1 MKGKLLILLLFIS
14 GISLSQDIHFSQN
27 FADRMYFNP
36 AIVGDLTEQDYRVSI
51 QRKSQ
56 WNSVTVPFSTFS
68 TSFENKDFYKGLNLG
83 VQFLND
89 KSGDSKLTLNQLNM
103 AISKNYKVLKVN
115 SFSIGGIVGFG
126 QKTIDYSSLIF
137 EEEENFISDNF
148 LFPDIGIGLDYKT
161 NPYEMLSYNVG
172 LSIYH
177 INQANMSFNE
187 DENVKLSI
195 KNNVNLGV
203 SYKYSEIIKVNSEI
217 IITNQWVQKEILIGI
232 RPEIKLDEIIL
243 FPLAYYRINDA
254 AIFGIGLEKD
264 NIQFNISYDINTSD
278 LTTASNYKSGF
289 EFSIIYLWKKKK
301 KKKIINKEEEKCP
314 KYL

>member
-1 MKGKLLILLLFIS
+1 MRKIALIMI
-14 GISLSQDIHFSQN
+14 LSFGVKAFAQDIHFSQFLAN
-27 FADRMYFNP
+27 SFVLNP
-36 AIVGDLTEQDYRVSI
+36 AMVGVQKSDYKATI

-56 WNSVTVPFSTFS
+56 WSSVTVPFSTFS

-83 VQFLND
+83 VQFFND
-89 KSGDSKLTLNQLNM
+89 KSGDSKLTLNQLNI
-103 AISKNYKVLKVN
+103 ALSRNYKVLKVN
-115 SFSIGGIVGFG
+115 SFSIGGIIGLG

-148 LFPDIGIGLDYKT
+148 LFPDIGIGLDYRT
-161 NPYEMLSYNVG
+161 NSYEILSYNVG

-203 SYKYSEIIKVNSEI
+203 SYKYSEIIKVNSVI
-217 IITNQWVQKEILIGI
+217 IITNQWVQKEILIGV
-232 RPEIKLDEIIL
+232 RPEIKLDEITL

>member
-1 MKGKLLILLLFIS
+1 MRWKLVIFFSLFLKIS
-14 GISLSQDIHFSQN
+14 SGQDVHFSQN
-27 FADRMYFNP
+27 FVDRMYFNP
-36 AIVGDLTEQDYRVSI
+36 ALVGDLGGQDYRISI

-56 WNSVTVPFSTFS
+56 WNSVTVPFSNFS

-83 VQFLND
+83 VQFFND
-89 KSGDSKLTLNQLNM
+89 KSGDSKLTLSQLNM

-115 SFSIGGIVGFG
+115 SFSIGGIIGFG
-126 QKTIDYSSLIF
+126 QKTIDYSALIF
-137 EEEENFISDNF
+137 EQEENFISDNF

-161 NPYEMLSYNVG
+161 NPYEILSYNVG

-203 SYKYSEIIKVNSEI
+203 SYKYSEMIKVNSEL
-217 IITNQWVQKEILIGI
+217 IITNQWVQKEILIGV
-232 RPEIKLDEIIL
+232 RPEIKLGEITL

-254 AIFGIGLEKD
+254 AIFGFGLEKD
-264 NIQFNISYDINTSD
+264 NLQSNISYDINTSD
-278 LTTASNYKSGF
+278 LTTASNNKGGF
-289 EFSIIYLWKKKK
+289 EFSIIYLWKEKKRKERIDK
-301 KKKIINKEEEKCP
+301 KEEKCP

>member
-1 MKGKLLILLLFIS
+1 MRGKLLILLLFIS

-36 AIVGDLTEQDYRVSI
+36 ALVGNIAEQDYRVSI

-68 TSFENKDFYKGLNLG
+68 TSFEYKDFYKGLNLG
-83 VQFLND
+83 LQFLND

-126 QKTIDYSSLIF
+126 QKTIDYSALIF
-137 EEEENFISDNF
+137 EEEENFVSDNF
-148 LFPDIGIGLDYKT
+148 LFPDIGIGLDYRT
-161 NPYEMLSYNVG
+161 NPYEILSYNVG

-203 SYKYSEIIKVNSEI
+203 SYKYSEMIKVNSEL
-217 IITNQWVQKEILIGI
+217 IITNQWRQKEILIGV
-232 RPEIKLDEIIL
+232 RPEIKLDKITL

-254 AIFGIGLEKD
+254 AIFGFGLEKE
-264 NIQFNISYDINTSD
+264 NIQCNISYDINTSD
-278 LTTASNYKSGF
+278 LTTASNNKGGF
-289 EFSIIYLWKKKK
+289 EFSVIYIWKKKK
-301 KKKIINKEEEKCP
+301 KEITNYKDKKCP

>member
-1 MKGKLLILLLFIS
+1 MRKIALIMI
-14 GISLSQDIHFSQN
+14 LSFGVKAFAQDIHFSQFLAN
-27 FADRMYFNP
+27 SFVLNP
-36 AIVGDLTEQDYRVSI
+36 AMVGVQKSDYKATI

-56 WNSVTVPFSTFS
+56 WSSVTVPFSTFS

-83 VQFLND
+83 VQFFND
-89 KSGDSKLTLNQLNM
+89 KSGDSKLTLNQLNI
-103 AISKNYKVLKVN
+103 ALSRNYKVLKVN
-115 SFSIGGIVGFG
+115 SFSIGGIIGLG

-148 LFPDIGIGLDYKT
+148 LFPDIGIGLDYRT
-161 NPYEMLSYNVG
+161 NSYEILSYNVG

-203 SYKYSEIIKVNSEI
+203 SYKYSEIIKVNSVI
-217 IITNQWVQKEILIGI
+217 IITNQWVQKEILIGV
-232 RPEIKLDEIIL
+232 RPEIKLDEITL

-301 KKKIINKEEEKCP
+301 KKKLINKEEEKCP